1 MRSDSFKSWFFLFSL
16 SLVWGSSFILMK
28 LSMFDADGGE
38 IYSDSQVASL
48 RMLIASICL
57 LPFAARAFRKVKS
70 TKTWVML
77 ALVGF
82 CGNFFPAFLFTY
94 SETGISS
101 GYAGML
107 NSFTPIFA
115 LILGFVVFG
124 QRLSRIQMLGVGVGL
139 VGVFSLMLAG
149 RDLEMKGDLTHVLAV
164 VVATFFYAVSLNV
177 IKHTLH
183 GLKGVE
189 ITALSFLIIFIP
201 SLIFSFASGSFE
213 KIELSSNV
221 SHGLIPLVILSVVG
235 TAFAVIIFNYLIAMT
250 SVLFASSVTYLIPVV
265 AVLIGVAMGERISWV
280 QILSMGVVL
289 LGVFISNVL
298 SKMSSAK

>member
-1 MRSDSFKSWFFLFSL
+1 MRSDSFKSWFFLFL
-16 SLVWGSSFILMK
+16 LALIWGSSFILMK
-28 LSMFDADGGE
+28 LSMYDANG
-38 IYSDSQVASL
+38 DSIFTDPQVASL
-48 RMLIASICL
+48 RMLIASVCL

-70 TKTWVML
+70 IKSWIML
-77 ALVGF
+77 SLVGF

-115 LILGFVVFG
+115 LILGFIVFS
-124 QRLSRIQMLGVGVGL
+124 QRLNRIQMLGVGIGL
-139 VGVFSLMLAG
+139 VGVILLMLAG
-149 RDLEMKGDLTHVLAV
+149 RDLEIKGDLTHVLAV
-164 VVATFFYAVSLNV
+164 VLATFFYAVSLNV

-183 GLKGVE
+183 GLKGIE
-189 ITALSFLIIFIP
+189 ITSLSFLIIFLP
-201 SLIFSFASGSFE
+201 SLIISYFNGSFVA
-213 KIELSSNV
+213 IEIQSNATE
-221 SHGLIPLVILSVVG
+221 GLIPLTILSVVG

-265 AVLIGVAMGERISWV
+265 AVLIGVTIGEQISWGQV
-280 QILSMGVVL
+280 LSMAIVL

-298 SKMSSAK
+298 SKKVKA